1 MPDRMSER
9 QMECQVVECQNIRQ
23 IECQIECQ
31 IKCANM
37 SEYMPDRIWNRIRKY
52 YVRVGITRNKATCLF
67 VSGDPQSQKP
77 FRDGLRPGSKSD
89 SRHSKWWNPEKHGA
103 NVRKNDS
110 KKGLTQI
117 HGWHHGRKFLQYGW
131 IALVTSQTL
140 EFYTSISKILYF
152 PPWSHGQQTSGGAT
166 FVKGL
171 ASREQPG
178 GWLPVQ
184 LPNLTLCG
192 TRELVIWLF
201 SWLINRNKPV
211 TVFWWICVTMG
222 RLS

>member
-1 MPDRMSER
+1 M
-9 QMECQVVECQNIRQ
+9 CQNI
-23 IECQIECQ
+23 CQIEFEIEFQ
-31 IKCANM
+31 NIMPGWGSLEIKQ
-37 SEYMPDRIWNRIRKY
+37 
-52 YVRVGITRNKATCLF
+52 F
-67 VSGDPQSQKP
+67 VYLWVAIP
-77 FRDGLRPGSKSD
+77 
-89 SRHSKWWNPEKHGA
+89 N
-103 NVRKNDS
+103 RKNQS
-110 KKGLTQI
+110 VMVWNQAPSQI
-117 HGWHHGRKFLQYGW
+117 PAIPSDGAQKNMGQMSGKTTARKDLLRFIVDTMGENYYSMFELLW
-131 IALVTSQTL
+131 WPPKLTL

-201 SWLINRNKPV
+201 S
-211 TVFWWICVTMG
+211 
-222 RLS
+222 